1 MKNTLIA
8 VMVVAVVSTASAQ
21 KFIPRFGAS
30 VFKVTGEEVPDSA
43 GTSSLLGL
51 TLGIGYQVP
60 INDRFSFQPELNFVQ
75 KGIKSDFDLEQD
87 GQSFKGT
94 IKLVIDYLE
103 IPLLVKATFGSTT
116 KYFILAGPSLGY
128 GIGGRVKYKLITN
141 DPLIGTTSGQT
152 GIEFGEQPE
161 NYDGSNVYIS
171 NRIDFGIQG
180 GAGVLIANKV
190 FIDIRYSLGLSD
202 VQDGYDSKNRGLL
215 FTVGMPFNI
224 KK

>member
-1 MKNTLIA
+1 MKNILIA
-8 VMVVAVVSTASAQ
+8 LMVVAVMSAASAQ
-21 KFIPRFGAS
+21 KFIPRIGAS

-43 GTSSLLGL
+43 GISSLLGF
-51 TLGIGYQVP
+51 TLGIGYQIP
-60 INDRFSFQPELNFVQ
+60 INERFSLQPELNFVQ

-87 GQSFKGT
+87 GTSIKGT

-103 IPLLVKATFGSTT
+103 IPFLAKATFGSTT
-116 KYFILAGPSLGY
+116 KYFVLAGPSLGY
-128 GIGGRVKYKLITN
+128 GIGGRVKYKLTTN
-141 DPLIGTTSGQT
+141 DPFIGSPSGQT
-152 GIEFGEQPE
+152 GVKFGEQPE
-161 NYDGSNVYIS
+161 DYEGGNVYIS

-180 GAGVLIANKV
+180 GAGVLIADKV

-202 VQDGYDSKNRGLL
+202 VQDGYDSKNRGVL